1 MWLREVKIR
10 DAKTRIARRV
20 ALEMTD
26 GDVVNLGIGLPTQV
40 VHYLPS
46 GVEVMVQSENGF
58 VGLGAVGKQDANLV
72 DAGGQPAGL
81 VPGAAMF
88 DSAMSFALIRGG
100 HIDVTVLG
108 GLEVDQEGNLANW
121 MVPGQRVPGMGGAM
135 DLVNGARKV
144 IVAMEHCTKKG
155 QSKILRQ
162 CTLPLTGRQV
172 VDVLVTELAV
182 FSWGAEGMVLQELAS
197 EVTVAD
203 VREKT
208 LAEFSISPNLQTM
221 KGVTV

>member
-1 MWLREVKIR
+1 M
-10 DAKTRIARRV
+10 DAKARIARRV
-20 ALEMTD
+20 ALEMAD

-40 VHYLPS
+40 VHYLPT

-58 VGLGAVGKQDANLV
+58 VGLGAVGKAEANLV

-135 DLVNGARKV
+135 DLVTGARKV

-155 QSKILRQ
+155 QPKILKQ

-172 VDVLVTELAV
+172 VDVLVTEFAV
-182 FSWGAEGMVLQELAS
+182 FSWGAEGLILQELAP

-203 VREKT
+203 VRAKT
-208 LAEFSISPNLQTM
+208 MAELLVSPQLQAM
-221 KGVTV
+221 KGATI

>member
-1 MWLREVKIR
+1 M
-10 DAKTRIARRV
+10 DAKARIARRV
-20 ALEMTD
+20 ALEMAD
-26 GDVVNLGIGLPTQV
+26 VDVVNLGIGLPTQV

-203 VREKT
+203 VRDKT
-208 LAEFSISPNLQTM
+208 LAEFSVSPNLQTM

>member
-1 MWLREVKIR
+1 M

-203 VREKT
+203 VRDKT
-208 LAEFSISPNLQTM
+208 LAEFSVSPNLQTM

>member
-1 MWLREVKIR
+1 M

-26 GDVVNLGIGLPTQV
+26 GDVVKLGIGLPTQV

-203 VREKT
+203 VRDKT
-208 LAEFSISPNLQTM
+208 LAEFSVSPNLQTM

>member
-1 MWLREVKIR
+1 M

-203 VREKT
+203 VRDKT
-208 LAEFSISPNLQTM
+208 LAEFSVSPNLQTM
-221 KGVTV
+221 KVVTV

>member
-1 MWLREVKIR
+1 M

-81 VPGAAMF
+81 VPGTAMF

-203 VREKT
+203 VRDKT
-208 LAEFSISPNLQTM
+208 LAEFSVSPNLQTM

>member
-1 MWLREVKIR
+1 M

-135 DLVNGARKV
+135 DLVTGARKV

-155 QSKILRQ
+155 QPKILKQ

-203 VREKT
+203 VRDKT
-208 LAEFSISPNLQTM
+208 LAEFSVSPNLQTM

>member
-1 MWLREVKIR
+1 M

-135 DLVNGARKV
+135 DLVTGARKV

-155 QSKILRQ
+155 ESKILRQ

-203 VREKT
+203 VRDKT
-208 LAEFSISPNLQTM
+208 LAEFSVSPNLQTM

>member
-1 MWLREVKIR
+1 M

-203 VREKT
+203 VRDKT
-208 LAEFSISPNLQTM
+208 LAEFSASPNLQTM

>member
-1 MWLREVKIR
+1 M
-10 DAKTRIARRV
+10 DAKARIARRV
-20 ALEMTD
+20 ALEMAD

-203 VREKT
+203 VRDKT
-208 LAEFSISPNLQTM
+208 LAEFSVSPNLQTM

>member
-1 MWLREVKIR
+1 M

-81 VPGAAMF
+81 GPGAPMF
-88 DSAMSFALIRGG
+88 DSAMSFALVRGG

-203 VREKT
+203 VRDKT
-208 LAEFSISPNLQTM
+208 LAEFSVSPNLQTM

>member
-1 MWLREVKIR
+1 M
-10 DAKTRIARRV
+10 
-20 ALEMTD
+20 
-26 GDVVNLGIGLPTQV
+26 
-40 VHYLPS
+40 
-46 GVEVMVQSENGF
+46 
-58 VGLGAVGKQDANLV
+58 
-72 DAGGQPAGL
+72 
-81 VPGAAMF
+81 
-88 DSAMSFALIRGG
+88 
-100 HIDVTVLG
+100 
-108 GLEVDQEGNLANW
+108 DQEGNLANW

-203 VREKT
+203 VRDKT
-208 LAEFSISPNLQTM
+208 LAEFSVSPNLQTM

>member
-1 MWLREVKIR
+1 M
-10 DAKTRIARRV
+10 DAKARIARRV
-20 ALEMTD
+20 ALEMAD

-40 VHYLPS
+40 VHYLPT

-58 VGLGAVGKQDANLV
+58 VGLGAVGKAEANLV

-135 DLVNGARKV
+135 DLVTGARKV

-155 QSKILRQ
+155 QPKILKQ

-172 VDVLVTELAV
+172 VDVLVTEFAV
-182 FSWGAEGMVLQELAS
+182 FSWGAEGLMLQELAS

-203 VREKT
+203 VRAKT
-208 LAEFSISPNLQTM
+208 MAEFLVSPQLQAM
-221 KGVTV
+221 KGATI

>member
-1 MWLREVKIR
+1 M
-10 DAKTRIARRV
+10 DAKARIARRV

-203 VREKT
+203 VRDKT
-208 LAEFSISPNLQTM
+208 LAEFSVSPNLQTM

>member
-1 MWLREVKIR
+1 M

-162 CTLPLTGRQV
+162 CALPLTGRQV

-203 VREKT
+203 VRDKT
-208 LAEFSISPNLQTM
+208 LAEFSVSPNLQTM

>member
-1 MWLREVKIR
+1 M

-203 VREKT
+203 VRDKT
-208 LAEFSISPNLQTM
+208 LAEFSVSPNLQTM
-221 KGVTV
+221 KGAMI

>member
-1 MWLREVKIR
+1 M

-58 VGLGAVGKQDANLV
+58 VGLGAVGQQDANLV

-108 GLEVDQEGNLANW
+108 GW
-121 MVPGQRVPGMGGAM
+121 
-135 DLVNGARKV
+135 KW
-144 IVAMEHCTKKG
+144 TKKE
-155 QSKILRQ
+155 IW
-162 CTLPLTGRQV
+162 LTGWSQ
-172 VDVLVTELAV
+172 DSACPA
-182 FSWGAEGMVLQELAS
+182 WGALW
-197 EVTVAD
+197 TW
-203 VREKT
+203 
-208 LAEFSISPNLQTM
+208 
-221 KGVTV
+221 